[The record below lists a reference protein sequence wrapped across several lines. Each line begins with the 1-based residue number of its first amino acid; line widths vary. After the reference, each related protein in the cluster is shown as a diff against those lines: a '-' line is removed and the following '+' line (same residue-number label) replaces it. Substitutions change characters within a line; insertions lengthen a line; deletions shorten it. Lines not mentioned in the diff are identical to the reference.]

1 MSFPP
6 FWGDVGM
13 KKWSP
18 FLVLGTRSTIFW
30 QLKTGTFAKSVQ
42 FGVQKNGTL
51 GARNKNGDLFFMSTF
66 PQNGGKDICSLRL
79 SLLSGF

>member
-1 MSFPP
+1 MTIPP

-18 FLVLGTRSTIFW
+18 FLVFGTRT
-30 QLKTGTFAKSVQ
+30 QALLPKVH
-42 FGVQKNGTL
+42 NL
-51 GARNKNGDLFFMSTF
+51 GYKKMVLWVPETKNGDHFFMSTS